1 MNEFWRWFTRPLT
14 EFAGSVALL
23 VGLFLMIPLCL
34 VALWT
39 YYWVRHK
46 IQAMWSGG
54 ADCPLEDDD
63 WLDDRLAQR
72 YEPPR

>member
-1 MNEFWRWFTRPLT
+1 VSEFWPWFTRPLT
-14 EFAGSVALL
+14 EVAGSVALL

-39 YYWVRHK
+39 YYWVRRK

-54 ADCPLEDDD
+54 ADCPLEDDN
-63 WLDDRLAQR
+63 WLDDRLADKHEKHR
-72 YEPPR
+72 

>member
-1 MNEFWRWFTRPLT
+1 VNEFWQWFTHPLA
-14 EFAGSVALL
+14 EFAGFVALL

-39 YYWVRHK
+39 YYWVRRK

-54 ADCPLEDDD
+54 EK
-63 WLDDRLAQR
+63 
-72 YEPPR
+72 

>member
-1 MNEFWRWFTRPLT
+1 MSDFWLWFTCPLA
-14 EFAGSVALL
+14 EFAGFVALL

-39 YYWVRHK
+39 YYWVRRK

-54 ADCPLEDDD
+54 ADCPLEDDN
-63 WLDDRLAQR
+63 WLDDRLADKHEKHR
-72 YEPPR
+72 